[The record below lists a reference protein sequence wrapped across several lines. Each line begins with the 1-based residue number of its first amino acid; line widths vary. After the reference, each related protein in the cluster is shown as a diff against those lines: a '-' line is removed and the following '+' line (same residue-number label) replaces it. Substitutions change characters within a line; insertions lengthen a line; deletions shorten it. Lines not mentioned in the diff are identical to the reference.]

1 MKNKF
6 IAYMFVGGLLMGTSC
21 SDFLDTMPDNRV
33 EVNMAVGV
41 IIGAAFGKIVSS
53 LVADII
59 MPPLG
64 LLIGGIDFKQFAV
77 TLRDAQGDIPAVV
90 MHYGVFIQNVFDFLI
105 VAFAIFMAI
114 KLINKLNRKK
124 EEPAAAPAPTK
135 EEVNNIILIYG
146 LCDMVNRAMTLV
158 KYFTPNFGTEYYD
171 VLYGCFCRHR
181 KMTDM
186 EIMLELGM
194 SRASFYRKKKAALR
208 HLGYYFG
215 KS

>member
-1 MKNKF
+1 MIFLYISITIKEEDTDFSFFKCFLFMNALQYMD
-6 IAYMFVGGLLMGTSC
+6 AYDYRMNLGKLKK
-21 SDFLDTMPDNRV
+21 
-33 EVNMAVGV
+33 EVN
-41 IIGAAFGKIVSS
+41 S
-53 LVADII
+53 
-59 MPPLG
+59 
-64 LLIGGIDFKQFAV
+64 
-77 TLRDAQGDIPAVV
+77 
-90 MHYGVFIQNVFDFLI
+90 
-105 VAFAIFMAI
+105 
-114 KLINKLNRKK
+114 
-124 EEPAAAPAPTK
+124 
-135 EEVNNIILIYG
+135 IILIYG

>member
-1 MKNKF
+1 M
-6 IAYMFVGGLLMGTSC
+6 I
-21 SDFLDTMPDNRV
+21 FLYISIT
-33 EVNMAVGV
+33 
-41 IIGAAFGKIVSS
+41 I
-53 LVADII
+53 
-59 MPPLG
+59 
-64 LLIGGIDFKQFAV
+64 
-77 TLRDAQGDIPAVV
+77 
-90 MHYGVFIQNVFDFLI
+90 
-105 VAFAIFMAI
+105 
-114 KLINKLNRKK
+114 K
-124 EEPAAAPAPTK
+124 EENTDFSFFKCFLFMNALQYMDAYDYRMNLGK
-135 EEVNNIILIYG
+135 LKKEVNNIILIYG